1 MSNIS
6 MKALLEAGVH
16 FGHQTRRW
24 NPKMAKFI
32 FGTRNKIH
40 IVDLQKT
47 VKELKKAYKFVRDSV
62 SEGKSVLFVG
72 TKKQAQ
78 VPLKEESLRCGAF
91 FVCDRWL
98 GGTLTNFETIKKSIA
113 RLHELTKMKADGVFN
128 LLSKKEESQKEKERI
143 RLDKSLEGIKEMKE
157 LPKIVF
163 IVDPSEEATAVA
175 EARKLH
181 IPIVAICDTNCD
193 PDLIDYPVPGNDD
206 AIRAVKLFCSIM
218 ADAVLEGKGQL
229 NKQEESSSSLD
240 KAEFDSEENAAIEK
254 VSETETKS
262 RNKGEVQNEPIN

>member
-47 VKELKKAYKFVRDSV
+47 VKELKKAYKYVRDSV
-62 SEGKSVLFVG
+62 IEGKTVLFVG

-78 VPLKEESLRCGAF
+78 TPLKEEALRCGAF
-91 FVCDRWL
+91 FVSDRWL

-113 RLHELTKMKADGVFN
+113 RLNELDRMKTDGLFD
-128 LLSKKEESQKEKERI
+128 LLSKKEASQKEKER
-143 RLDKSLEGIKEMKE
+143 LKLEKSLEGIKNMKQYPG
-157 LPKIVF
+157 LLF
-163 IVDPSEEATAVA
+163 IVDPSEEATAVQ

-181 IPIVAICDTNCD
+181 IPVVAICDTNCD
-193 PDLIDYPVPGNDD
+193 PDLVDYPIPGNDD
-206 AIRAVKLFCSIM
+206 AIRAVKLFCSIV
-218 ADAVLEGKGQL
+218 ADAVLEGRGL
-229 NKQEESSSSLD
+229 VNKQQEGDQALTEDVLAVETPAVELKNETD
-240 KAEFDSEENAAIEK
+240 TINKSEVA
-254 VSETETKS
+254 T
-262 RNKGEVQNEPIN
+262 NEPNS

>member
-62 SEGKSVLFVG
+62 IEGKTVLFVG

-78 VPLKEESLRCGAF
+78 VPLKEESQRCGAF

-113 RLHELTKMKADGVFN
+113 RLNELNKMKNDGLFAV
-128 LLSKKEESQKEKERI
+128 LSKKEVSQKEKERL
-143 RLDKSLEGIKEMKE
+143 RLEKSLEGIKDMKE
-157 LPKIVF
+157 LPGLLFV
-163 IVDPSEEATAVA
+163 VDPSEETTAVS
-175 EARKLH
+175 EARKLK
-181 IPIVAICDTNCD
+181 IPVVAICDTNCD
-193 PDLIDYPVPGNDD
+193 PDIIDYPIPGNDD
-206 AIRAVKLFCSIM
+206 AIRAVKLFCSIV
-218 ADAVLEGKGQL
+218 ADAVLEGKGL
-229 NKQEESSSSLD
+229 EDKQDESQSADAAQNTQAAS
-240 KAEFDSEENAAIEK
+240 SEEM
-254 VSETETKS
+254 TTKNE
-262 RNKGEVQNEPIN
+262 REVASNESIS

>member
-47 VKELKKAYKFVRDSV
+47 VKELKKAYKYVRDSII
-62 SEGKSVLFVG
+62 EGKTILFVG

-78 VPLKEESLRCGAF
+78 TPLKEEAQRCSAF

-98 GGTLTNFETIKKSIA
+98 GGTMTNFETMKKSIA
-113 RLHELTKMKADGVFN
+113 RLNELNRMKTEGLFKI
-128 LLSKKEESQKEKERI
+128 LSKKEASQKEKERL
-143 RLDKSLEGIKEMKE
+143 RLEKSLEGIKDMKQ
-157 LPKIVF
+157 LPGLMF

-175 EARKLH
+175 EARKLK
-181 IPIVAICDTNCD
+181 IPVVAICDTNCD
-193 PDLIDYPVPGNDD
+193 PDLVDYPIPGNDD

-218 ADAVLEGKGQL
+218 ADAVLEGRGFVS
-229 NKQEESSSSLD
+229 KQQEGAATAAESELAADVPVTIAKEE
-240 KAEFDSEENAAIEK
+240 AVIIEK
-254 VSETETKS
+254 SEVI
-262 RNKGEVQNEPIN
+262 NNEPKA